1 MKEVPLYDAK
11 NALSALVQEVERSG
25 AEIVI
30 TRHGKPAAKL
40 APLGPTPS
48 SERSALLERLG
59 ALRDEAGRRGMG
71 TEPVAWETFK
81 RWMRDED
88 DEP

>member
-25 AEIVI
+25 VEIVI

-40 APLGPTPS
+40 SPLDAL
-48 SERSALLERLG
+48 SAVAQSAALARLR
-59 ALRDEAGRRGMG
+59 ALRDETARRGCAA
-71 TEPVAWETFK
+71 EPVAWETLK

-88 DEP
+88 DER